1 MPGQWLHL
9 RPAARHSLR
18 PARRQRGPGL
28 AGIGFIFVR
37 TSAGRLFCP
46 AVFLA
51 LYFQSVL
58 ISASLKSV
66 SHSLAALLILGLLGA
81 APAQAQRNSRTSAA
95 NADGSL
101 TATNAPAPRAA
112 RLQPLFGGL
121 TPAQATQVIGA
132 AQLQAIAAS
141 FASPAEAS
149 AFFTNKGF
157 EYLSENQ
164 PDTAAYRFN
173 LAWLLDPKNA
183 DAYRGLGIVAS
194 AQPTPDAAI
203 ALLSTGLALAPTN
216 SFLLSDLGASHLI
229 RYNQTRKK
237 KDLTA
242 GLDLLQRATTLDA
255 ANANAW
261 QELARG
267 LYYQEKYAEAWAAV
281 HKGQALS
288 PGSLNFG
295 LVSDLLA
302 KLPDPQGMFK

>member
-1 MPGQWLHL
+1 M
-9 RPAARHSLR
+9 
-18 PARRQRGPGL
+18 
-28 AGIGFIFVR
+28 
-37 TSAGRLFCP
+37 
-46 AVFLA
+46 
-51 LYFQSVL
+51 L

-66 SHSLAALLILGLLGA
+66 SQSLAVLLVLGLLGA
-81 APAQAQRNSRTSAA
+81 APARAQRKSRTSAA
-95 NADGSL
+95 NPDGSL
-101 TATNAPAPRAA
+101 AASITPAPAPRAA

-132 AQLQAIAAS
+132 AQLKAIAAS

-229 RYNQTRKK
+229 RYGQTKKK

-255 ANANAW
+255 TNANAW

-302 KLPDPQGMFK
+302 KLPDPQGIFK